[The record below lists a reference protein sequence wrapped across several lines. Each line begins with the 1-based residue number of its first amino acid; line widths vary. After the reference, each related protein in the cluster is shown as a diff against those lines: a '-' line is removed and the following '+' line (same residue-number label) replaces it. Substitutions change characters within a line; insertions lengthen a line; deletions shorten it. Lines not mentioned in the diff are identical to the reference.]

1 MSNFWSGSGFQVGVL
16 PGSGTRTIVRDRA
29 GSGVITQQLGT
40 EQESKLQQ
48 VHRIQRLVMPPVH
61 TIQRLE
67 TRTIVRVNIRGVF
80 VNLFL
85 LLSYFMLTLG
95 IMWDRCCLVSK

>member
-61 TIQRLE
+61 TIQRLVIQQVYTIQRLE
-67 TRTIVRVNIRGVF
+67 TRTIVRVTFSGVELQTK
-80 VNLFL
+80 NL
-85 LLSYFMLTLG
+85 SS
-95 IMWDRCCLVSK
+95 I